1 MDNRHE
7 NMFVVINDQQFKSKE
22 LMRGVGRAGSEER
35 SIFNLTDWQKEIPR
49 ASCRLADKAMAVP
62 VHW

>member
-22 LMRGVGRAGSEER
+22 LMRGLGRAGGEES
-35 SIFNLTDWQKEIPR
+35 SIFNLTDWQKGINR
-49 ASCRLADKAMAVP
+49 A
-62 VHW
+62 